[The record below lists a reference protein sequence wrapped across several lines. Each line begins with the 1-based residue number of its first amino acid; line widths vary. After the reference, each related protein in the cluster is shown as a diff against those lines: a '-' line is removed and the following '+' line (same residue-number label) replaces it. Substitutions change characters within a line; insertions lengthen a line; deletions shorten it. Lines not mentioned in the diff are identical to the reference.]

1 LAFLNQLQVLDLLP
15 QLDPPALCSVA
26 WSFAASGVANPD
38 WWVGLS
44 YEVLTRV
51 SYDVPKDQQALLYEA
66 FTAAAELAHVRLD
79 DQAFSDLLEA
89 YKSNWSPR
97 RLEVSKK
104 VNVAGL
110 LKAMQEDFSQD
121 VAVKGLYIMPY
132 LLRRSAVIVCPVKSL
147 LHPMSGQL
155 RGEIAMCKMVW
166 DAMGY
171 HMILIP
177 DDVWTGTEADD
188 FDRLKRE
195 ISHLRD
201 STRAKPGGASQAKPE
216 RAGRGQRRETREE
229 YHERRAKKLS
239 NA

>member
-1 LAFLNQLQVLDLLP
+1 MTYVLDLLP

-79 DQAFSDLLEA
+79 DQAFSDLLES

-104 VNVAGL
+104 VNVAAL
-110 LKAMQEDFSQD
+110 LKALQEDFSQD

-132 LLRRSAVIVCPVKSL
+132 LLRRSAVIVCPVKCSVERFDIEFYFNFVADMPHFSQKNRFSPTCYNVRAISRPYESQYL
-147 LHPMSGQL
+147 QL
-155 RGEIAMCKMVW
+155 NI
-166 DAMGY
+166 
-171 HMILIP
+171 
-177 DDVWTGTEADD
+177 GTHSAAFFENSYYM
-188 FDRLKRE
+188 KI
-195 ISHLRD
+195 ISMHR
-201 STRAKPGGASQAKPE
+201 S
-216 RAGRGQRRETREE
+216 
-229 YHERRAKKLS
+229 KL
-239 NA
+239 NT